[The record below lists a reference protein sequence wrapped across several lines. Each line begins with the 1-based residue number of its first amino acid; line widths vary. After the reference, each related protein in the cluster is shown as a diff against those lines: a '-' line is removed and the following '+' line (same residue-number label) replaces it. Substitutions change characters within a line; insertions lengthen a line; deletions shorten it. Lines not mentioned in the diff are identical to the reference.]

1 MKFVNIKNKSTKGLK
16 MKKII
21 LVISMFT
28 IINSVQAEYVLK
40 IPLEQSKGG
49 ALPNGSITITPKT
62 PGLPTENWQPTEP
75 LYSEWVNFGTYYG
88 CDNEKWT
95 GNKSGNRYDAINST
109 CKLNQTRTIQERE
122 MEQTML
128 TYRNT
133 GPEKTEE
140 RILLNQTYRNIGECM
155 YANDASNPS
164 YYNLWYW
171 SEPSIIVIIDNITY
185 YAKGIRVS
193 PNGQAKGFSVTDKV
207 NKASLYNPDFKAESV
222 YFKGDYKTQIGGS
235 DFYELCFIDI

>member
-1 MKFVNIKNKSTKGLK
+1 

-21 LVISMFT
+21 LVISMFI

-62 PGLPTENWQPTEP
+62 PGLPNENWQPTEP

-95 GNKSGNRYDAINST
+95 GNKSGNRYDASNST

-128 TYRNT
+128 TYRNI

-140 RILLNQTYRNIGECM
+140 RILLNQTYRNMGECM

-164 YYNLWYW
+164 YYNLWNWYET
-171 SEPSIIVIIDNITY
+171 SMIIDNVTY
-185 YAKGIRVS
+185 YAQNIRVS
-193 PNGQAKGFSVTDKV
+193 PNGQAKGFGGPSKT
-207 NKASLYNPDFKAESV
+207 NNSFLYNPDFNSKTV
-222 YFKGDYKTQIGGS
+222 YFRGDYKNQISGY
-235 DFYELCFIDI
+235 DYYELCFIDI